1 MRRIFSRKSNY
12 LLNSEILCKK
22 IVERG
27 YHEKELKK
35 TIKQVANM
43 DKKELLRDH
52 IRENK
57 DPQTILV
64 STWHLKLS
72 AFPSILKNNFDLIS
86 SDPKL

>member
-1 MRRIFSRKSNY
+1 
-12 LLNSEILCKK
+12 
-22 IVERG
+22 
-27 YHEKELKK
+27 
-35 TIKQVANM
+35 M
-43 DKKELLRDH
+43 DRKELLRDQ

-86 SDPKL
+86 SDPKF